1 MSQMLV
7 SRRHTVLSLASFLL
21 SLASLAGLVY
31 FIWALFS
38 REKSS
43 NCATQYTNV
52 LYESIP
58 WIGLLVAAL
67 GILLAWLALA
77 RQAKVMFPL
86 AAIIIG
92 SGIWLLDWSI
102 VFPIWA
108 LACG

>member
-1 MSQMLV
+1 MSPMLV

-31 FIWALFS
+31 FIWALLAG
-38 REKSS
+38 KVV

-102 VFPIWA
+102 VFPMWA